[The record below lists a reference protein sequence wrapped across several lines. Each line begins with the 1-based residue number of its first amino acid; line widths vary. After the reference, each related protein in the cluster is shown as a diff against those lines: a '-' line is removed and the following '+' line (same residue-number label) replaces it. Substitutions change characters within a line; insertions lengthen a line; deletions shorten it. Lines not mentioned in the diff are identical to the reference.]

1 MEGNDPSQIIKT
13 LEDKYGISAYQGDVF
28 GYLDNAVRNL
38 DAIELIARVHSKRE
52 VAENAKKLKKK
63 VLG

>member
-1 MEGNDPSQIIKT
+1 MEGQDPSQIIKI

-28 GYLDNAVRNL
+28 GYLDDAVRNL
-38 DAIELIARVHSKRE
+38 DAVELIARVHSRKE

-63 VLG
+63 VQG